1 MGLIKQCSNCSQKGM
16 FLKIIDDLCPKCHQ
30 LIKSLES
37 SYTNILT
44 ELMTDSNIKSND
56 LEKKLEILILEVQKL
71 NISHSTI
78 NLNNCNN
85 LLLKV
90 KKSSSNIENFKLITT
105 EKSNINNTKL
115 NFNHLKKEFSKNGV
129 LPLESTTTSPTT
141 NSSHNINCSIPLIK
155 IKNLLEPVEDVD
167 NSTLNLVLDNTHKK
181 ELALKLNISNKDAI
195 LSSLSDIKLNTKEN
209 TEINLN
215 ASAQNKLIS
224 PHSLKDNFEL
234 NNLKKKTELLLQK
247 IDNTKTSLDSLAEI
261 YFSLKDNVIS
271 KLIENNIT
279 MINDI
284 NLENKLNELK
294 NTLCIRTKKTELELF
309 DFFNYISIFVQTTGL
324 NPINSD
330 IIEISATKI
339 SYGKVIDEFY
349 SLVNPVK
356 TIKISVSKNT
366 GILNSDVE
374 NSPTIDVLLPK
385 LMKFIGNYKLIS
397 YNPKPV
403 DLFLNTTLQHLNMPI
418 LEEATLSVV
427 NLYRIRYKNYH
438 GFASPLFDIT
448 SACKDLLSD
457 SDLNHINEFKSIS
470 ISNSNAIY
478 KLFEILKYKYK

>member
-56 LEKKLEILILEVQKL
+56 LEKKLENLILEVQKL

-90 KKSSSNIENFKLITT
+90 KKASNTIEDFKLLTA
-105 EKSNINNTKL
+105 EKSNITTTKL
-115 NFNHLKKEFSKNGV
+115 KFNHLKKEISKTEI
-129 LPLESTTTSPTT
+129 LPLESTTVSPTT

-155 IKNLLEPVEDVD
+155 IKNLLEPVEDIN

-209 TEINLN
+209 MEVKLN
-215 ASAQNKLIS
+215 ASPQNKILS

-234 NNLKKKTELLLQK
+234 NNLKKKAELLLQK
-247 IDNTKTSLDSLAEI
+247 IDNTKNSLDLLAEN
-261 YFSLKDNVIS
+261 YFYLKDTVAP
-271 KLIENNIT
+271 KLIESNIT
-279 MINDI
+279 MIDDI

-294 NTLCIRTKKTELELF
+294 STLCIRTKKTELELF
-309 DFFNYISIFVQTTGL
+309 DFFNYISIFVQTTGI

-356 TIKISVSKNT
+356 TIKISVSQNT

-374 NSPTIDVLLPK
+374 NAPTIDVLLPN
-385 LMKFIGNYKLIS
+385 LIKFIGDYKLIS
-397 YNPKPV
+397 YNPKPI
-403 DLFLNTTLQHLNMPI
+403 DLFLNTTLKHLNMPV
-418 LEEATLSVV
+418 LKEATLSVV

-448 SACKDLLSD
+448 SASKDLLND
-457 SDLNHINEFKSIS
+457 SDLDHINKFKSIS